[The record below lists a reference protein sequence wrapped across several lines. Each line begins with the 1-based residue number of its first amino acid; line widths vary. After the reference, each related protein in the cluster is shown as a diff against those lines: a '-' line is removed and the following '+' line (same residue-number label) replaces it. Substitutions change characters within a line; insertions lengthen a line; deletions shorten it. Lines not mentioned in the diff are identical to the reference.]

1 VAGATD
7 SFKATSDGGSASVTL
22 KKASQQVVLS
32 AAAGNTGVI
41 ATDGDHDYQIGSIKN
56 VRGFVASSGGR
67 PLAGLGGVGSDK
79 FRVAI
84 FDEGQ
89 PVFTGGY
96 EASGG
101 KLGVFLSDPG
111 GNQTAKIETD
121 AGSGKLSLLGPGGK
135 EVATLGATQGG
146 GDGGELTLSKA
157 SDTIKL
163 GYGGASGA
171 SLVFDDGG
179 EEAFSVKKD
188 SDGGKLV
195 LGKGDRSI
203 VLKTSGGEA
212 IAIAKSGARVT
223 EMGVTQKS
231 TGFVIGEAAKPL
243 AALVDNGDNK
253 PFMRIYDN
261 GGGKAILSAG
271 YESNGKAAFRLG
283 DPSKPL
289 ALLQESAKSAGE
301 LNLYGPGGGEL
312 AVNLGVG
319 DSGAAGLRLSSGGHE
334 GAVLA
339 AKPGG
344 GGAMRIYDGGNTA
357 ASVETDGG
365 NAAISVFAGGK
376 ERASLVNRGGTG
388 AVVLWSASGNPLVRL
403 VNSGNGGSMV
413 ISDSGGGDVLEARAD
428 PSVGGLVCVNY
439 KNVQKCLGQGLTG
452 MEGFH

>member
-1 VAGATD
+1 VLGFSSAGAGPTLTVR
-7 SFKATSDGGSASVTL
+7 KGGKSVAVSA
-22 KKASQQVVLS
+22 
-32 AAAGNTGVI
+32 GGDTGV
-41 ATDGDHDYQIGSIKN
+41 N
-56 VRGFVASSGGR
+56 VDSAGFGFIMGAFPGINGFVASKGGQA
-67 PLAGLGGVGSDK
+67 LAGLGSNGDDKYKVAVYNSGSPLFIAGNNGHSTGLFVHDQSGK
-79 FRVAI
+79 EIANI
-84 FDEGQ
+84 ESTGA
-89 PVFTGGY
+89 TGGR
-96 EASGG
+96 
-101 KLGVFLSDPG
+101 L
-111 GNQTAKIETD
+111 Q
-121 AGSGKLSLLGPGGK
+121 LLGPGGK
-135 EVATLGATQGG
+135 EVASLGTGEDG
-146 GDGGELTLSKA
+146 GDGGVLALEKGGDKVT
-157 SDTIKL
+157 L
-163 GYGGASGA
+163 GYSAAEGAGLA
-171 SLVFDDGG
+171 FNEGG
-179 EEAFSVKKD
+179 EAIFSVKKD
-188 SDGGKLV
+188 GDGSRLT
-195 LGKGDRSI
+195 LGKSDRSI
-203 VLKTSGGEA
+203 MMKTSGGEA
-212 IAIAKSGARVT
+212 VAIAKAGSRTT

-231 TGFVIGEAAKPL
+231 TGFVIGDSAKPL
-243 AALVDNGDNK
+243 AALADNGDNK
-253 PFMRIYDN
+253 PFMRIYEN

-271 YESNGKAAFRLG
+271 YESNGKPAFRLG

-339 AKPGG
+339 AKPDG

-388 AVVLWSASGNPLVRL
+388 AVVLWSTSGNPLVRL

-413 ISDSGGGDVLEARAD
+413 VSDSGGGDVLEARAD